1 MLASLADPPQTS
13 VLGAA
18 VTWVE
23 AALLGTVA
31 TIFAVIAIALL
42 GLGMLS
48 GRVDLRRG
56 ATVVLG
62 CFILFGAAA
71 IGSGIRA
78 SLETGAAAGVP
89 GDEMPQQPAAPAPPA
104 PPAPRAAEQDPYAG
118 ASVPSD

>member
-18 VTWVE
+18 VTWLE

-42 GLGMLS
+42 GLGMLT

-56 ATVVLG
+56 VTVVLG

-71 IGSGIRA
+71 IGSGIRR

-89 GDEMPQQPAAPAPPA
+89 ADAMPQQPAAPPPPA

-118 ASVPSD
+118 ASVPSE